1 MHDIGGFTVVD
12 FLPRHDRHD
21 LRITPQLEGRNR
33 DRPFTRRVRTSSG
46 GLASGTEGSNPGRDR
61 LFPRRLPVELR
72 RARQPLSAAAST
84 SDSTRADCVHARA
97 LSSSTEGQVRLSLRN
112 ATASGP
118 QAARNAGR
126 AQSGHVISVPQAG
139 PGKRSRGVCKRGEK
153 AKPGRERENGQP
165 TARATSS
172 RQATRQLRSADR
184 LTRAA

>member
-1 MHDIGGFTVVD
+1 MVD
-12 FLPRHDRHD
+12 FLPRQDRHD

-46 GLASGTEGSNPGRDR
+46 GLASGTKGSGSGRDR
-61 LFPRRLPVELR
+61 LFPRRLSVELR
-72 RARQPLSAAAST
+72 RARQPLSSAASQ
-84 SDSTRADCVHARA
+84 SDSTRADGVHARA
-97 LSSSTEGQVRLSLRN
+97 LSSSTEGQARLSLRN
-112 ATASGP
+112 ATATVHKQPVMVALRMGTWSAFRKP
-118 QAARNAGR
+118 VPVSDREN
-126 AQSGHVISVPQAG
+126 SV
-139 PGKRSRGVCKRGEK
+139 KRGKK